1 MQYIKGEYRTRAL
14 QDPSSVARHHTKALC
29 ITCGLTCILQTV
41 NGPRRYGNGQHV
53 NGRCSI
59 RSGLVTNARKEE
71 TLSLPSRQ
79 CRHNAQL
86 ISNATRPAHLVR
98 FTHQHGLHTLK
109 ILNERKRGIH
119 AKHKGRGGPSIAV
132 ERTRCHNSGAR
143 QSVCAGMPVA
153 GSIM

>member
-1 MQYIKGEYRTRAL
+1 MDAAAYEA
-14 QDPSSVARHHTKALC
+14 AC
-29 ITCGLTCILQTV
+29 
-41 NGPRRYGNGQHV
+41 
-53 NGRCSI
+53 
-59 RSGLVTNARKEE
+59 VTNARKEE

-119 AKHKGRGGPSIAV
+119 AKHKGPWWTIHRSRENALP
-132 ERTRCHNSGAR
+132 
-143 QSVCAGMPVA
+143 Q
-153 GSIM
+153 